1 MKKKLKGLNVLITAG
16 PTQEPIDP
24 VRYIGNRSS
33 GKMGYAIA
41 EEFANRGANV
51 TLISGPVN
59 LILEHPMVRIIAVST
74 AEQMYI
80 AAREE
85 FPKNKISVFAAA
97 VADFSPENPYKDKLK
112 KGEQNL
118 ILKLRPTKDI
128 AATLGMLKTKEQILV
143 GFALETC
150 NEVENASNKLR
161 NKNLDIIVL
170 NSLRDEGAGFQTD
183 TNKISIIDKYNNI
196 DNFELK
202 PKTEVARDIIEKIIN
217 LL

>member
-59 LILEHPMVRIIAVST
+59 LILQNPLVKIISVST
-74 AEQMYI
+74 AEQMYF
-80 AAREE
+80 AALKE
-85 FPKNKISVFAAA
+85 FSKNKISVFAAA

-112 KGEQNL
+112 KDGQNL
-118 ILKLRPTKDI
+118 ILKLRPTVDI
-128 AATLGMLKTKEQILV
+128 AAALGKLKKKEQILV
-143 GFALETC
+143 GFALETS
-150 NEVENASNKLR
+150 NEIENASNKLR
-161 NKNLDIIVL
+161 NKNLDMIVL

-202 PKTEVARDIIEKIIN
+202 TKREVARDIIEKIIS